1 MSLTTNGYEGTYDGQ
16 AHSGIVTTNVTGAK
30 IEYKTAGILS
40 TWSDKVPTVTD
51 VNGTGL
57 SVQVRASKSG
67 YVTTAEQTMVLK
79 VNPATLTVTTNSASK
94 TYDGNAL
101 TAGGSISGFVNDEL
115 AALIVTGSQ
124 TAVGSSTNGYSID
137 WENSDTAKESNY
149 TIVENL
155 GTLTVNQQG
164 GGSSTETTTTTT
176 TTTETAA
183 PAVLG
188 ATRTITE
195 EPAVLGATR
204 DTEETPAVLG
214 ATRNPSTGDATN
226 GAARALVII
235 ICAGAVGFLASTKR
249 KKNGKN

>member
-1 MSLTTNGYEGTYDGQ
+1 MSYSGPASFNNDGIAEISRTDAGTTDMGLVVSDF
-16 AHSGIVTTNVTGAK
+16 ANVSANF
-30 IEYKTAGILS
+30 
-40 TWSDKVPTVTD
+40 TD
-51 VNGTGL
+51 VKFVL
-57 SVQVRASKSG
+57 KDADA
-67 YVTTAEQTMVLK
+67 YVTI
-79 VNPATLTVTTNSASK
+79 NPATLTVTTNSASK

-115 AALIVTGSQ
+115 AALSVTGSQ

-176 TTTETAA
+176 TTTTETAAA